1 MPEAIP
7 SFTPPSL
14 PQRATCTWSTCTF
27 SRTIPYELTK
37 NLAERGELL
46 IWEQVISG
54 KAKIAIPEDSGVDL
68 AGMVLEGEVG
78 LTPVEAP
85 NKAESTKLA
94 QWGGFHAPGGG
105 LLMAPLGGK
114 AVRLVL
120 VAAVNE
126 AEGTLAKHVE
136 RYGKSKKP
144 YTWKARPTPITFID
158 FASLA
163 PLTWGKGAYHARMGW
178 ESSAPSGEGSA
189 KNEGASG
196 SEAVKGEDTAKGAEA
211 PALAMN
217 LLLYSKDAADKAHV
231 HEKAR
236 ECLVFLQG
244 AGDVVLLSAGATE
257 DAPPEERRL
266 GVQPGMTVCFAR
278 GMHHAWEPAGTE
290 ALLALQVFTPPG
302 PEQVFKKLAA
312 SAAKKR

>member
-1 MPEAIP
+1 MPDALP

-14 PQRATCTWSTCTF
+14 PQRATCTWGTCQF
-27 SRTIPYELTK
+27 SRVIPYELTK
-37 NLAERGELL
+37 ILAERGELL

-54 KAKIAIPEDSGVDL
+54 KAKVSIPEDSGVDL

-85 NKAESTKLA
+85 NKAEPTKLA

-105 LLMAPLGGK
+105 LTMAHPGGK

-120 VAAVNE
+120 VAAVSE

-158 FASLA
+158 YASLA

-178 ESSAPSGEGSA
+178 DAGAPAGEGSA
-189 KNEGASG
+189 KDEGASG
-196 SEAVKGEDTAKGAEA
+196 SEAVKGDTTAKASESST
-211 PALAMN
+211 LAMN
-217 LLLYSKDAADKAHV
+217 LLLYSKDAADKDHV

-244 AGDVVLLSAGATE
+244 AGDVVL
-257 DAPPEERRL
+257 EERRL
-266 GVQPGMTVCFAR
+266 EIQPGMTMCFAR
-278 GMHHAWEPAGTE
+278 GTHHAWEPAGTK

-312 SAAKKR
+312 GVVEKR